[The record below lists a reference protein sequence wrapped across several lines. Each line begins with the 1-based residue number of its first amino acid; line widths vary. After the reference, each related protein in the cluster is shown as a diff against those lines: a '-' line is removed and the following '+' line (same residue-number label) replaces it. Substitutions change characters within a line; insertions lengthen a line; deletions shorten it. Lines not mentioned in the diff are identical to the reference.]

1 MILSQDEIE
10 RILKD
15 LGVLKKGHYLLAS
28 GRHSSFYFEKFR
40 ILEEPEY
47 ASLLLSHL
55 LSVLFEQ
62 VDCQFDKVCG
72 PATGGMFLAFEI
84 GRKLGLPAIY
94 LEKKNGGFSLL
105 RGMKVNPGEKILIV
119 DDVLTTGKSIFNSV
133 DLIEKLK
140 GNVQALA
147 VMIDRRKKMDEE
159 RKIVSV
165 FRSEGE
171 DYARENC
178 PLCLKNIPLVDP
190 KTGKEI

>member
-15 LGVLKKGHYLLAS
+15 LGVLNKGHYLLTS

-40 ILEEPEY
+40 ILENPEY

-72 PATGGMFLAFEI
+72 PATGGMLLAFEI
-84 GRKLGLPAIY
+84 GRRLGLPAIY
-94 LEKKNGGFSLL
+94 LEKKNDSFSLL

-133 DLIEKLK
+133 DLIEKLE
-140 GNVQALA
+140 GDVQALA

-159 RKIVSV
+159 RNIVSV
-165 FRSEGE
+165 YRSEGE
-171 DYARENC
+171 DYAKENC
-178 PLCLKNIPLVDP
+178 PLCLKNIPLIDP